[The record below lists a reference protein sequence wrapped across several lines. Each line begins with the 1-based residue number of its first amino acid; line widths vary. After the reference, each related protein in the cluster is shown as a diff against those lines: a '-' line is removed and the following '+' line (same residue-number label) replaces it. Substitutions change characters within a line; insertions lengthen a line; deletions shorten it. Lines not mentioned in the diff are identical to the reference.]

1 MSGRSSEF
9 DNRHTEPKHPAE
21 TCGMF
26 YFRSRKKP
34 NGQKHAIYE
43 NEAQNFRLVFFHLQV
58 CYNLTMTTP
67 LQNEQTTPPPQ
78 LTPEQ
83 LAEIREQERKQKQIM
98 VGIIAVIVL
107 LVALLGVAIYFLLQ
121 PETPTDKIRDVFII
135 VVALETLVIGVA
147 LIVLVVQLASLINLL
162 QNEVRPILQA
172 TSETVNT
179 LRGTA
184 EFLGENV
191 VEPVIK
197 LNGYLAGLKRM
208 LELLGIKPK

>member
-1 MSGRSSEF
+1 
-9 DNRHTEPKHPAE
+9 
-21 TCGMF
+21 
-26 YFRSRKKP
+26 
-34 NGQKHAIYE
+34 
-43 NEAQNFRLVFFHLQV
+43 
-58 CYNLTMTTP
+58 MTTP

-98 VGIIAVIVL
+98 IGVIAIIVL
-107 LVALLGVAIYFLLQ
+107 LVALLGVAIYYLLQ